1 MTLLSQTTL
10 LIRQLS
16 RVVSCEKINKAHSS
30 TQIESSIICTSY
42 YFSSFSNINTI
53 NEIIILY
60 IHYLFITV
68 KNYHTKKSLDQNY
81 AKNTTWI
88 IRIMIWVTLSTVL
101 DFFLIMADEPLT
113 NLQFDKR
120 RPRFFPRIAD
130 TIISTNTER
139 ENRSIYIHEKN
150 MCDSTL

>member
-42 YFSSFSNINTI
+42 YFPSFSNINTI

-81 AKNTTWI
+81 AK
-88 IRIMIWVTLSTVL
+88 IRRELYVLWYGLHCLQSLIFSWLWQMSLWPISNLTKGGLGFSQGLLTL
-101 DFFLIMADEPLT
+101 
-113 NLQFDKR
+113 
-120 RPRFFPRIAD
+120 
-130 TIISTNTER
+130 
-139 ENRSIYIHEKN
+139 
-150 MCDSTL
+150 